1 MNRLLFNKC
10 VAELLGAFAIVFFGC
25 GYVAISAN
33 PSPEFTSV
41 IFGTT
46 VSLMIYSVGHVSG
59 AHFNPAVTLGFA
71 SIGWFSWKEVPF
83 YIVFQII
90 GAIFAAALLSWFIP
104 NATTLAPT
112 TPSISTSRAFF
123 IEAIL
128 SFFLMFVI
136 TSMSTDPRAPKTIAG
151 IAIGSTVAVDA
162 FLGGP
167 LTGAS

>member
-90 GAIFAAALLSWFIP
+90 GAIFAAALLSWF
-104 NATTLAPT
+104 
-112 TPSISTSRAFF
+112 
-123 IEAIL
+123 
-128 SFFLMFVI
+128 
-136 TSMSTDPRAPKTIAG
+136 
-151 IAIGSTVAVDA
+151 
-162 FLGGP
+162 
-167 LTGAS
+167 